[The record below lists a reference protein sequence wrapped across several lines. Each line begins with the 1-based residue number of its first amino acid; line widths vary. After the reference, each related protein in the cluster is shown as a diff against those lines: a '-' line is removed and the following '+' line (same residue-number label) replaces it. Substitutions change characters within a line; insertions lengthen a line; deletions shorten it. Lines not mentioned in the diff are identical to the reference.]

1 MQVAPISLLK
11 LALSN
16 NLNILQYIQQRN
28 IQQLEPSVCTVSEGV
43 ITASNANLFVWTI
56 CTGSLR
62 NPFGFFSNLFCW
74 KMPWWKQIKKLLKP
88 RKLILHRLYEVV
100 DDKVR
105 CLYCTI
111 LSLQVQS
118 LFLIKVQKYYKKQ
131 VLLMNITKALNEMRS
146 SSQTQ
151 RRLIV
156 RDCTHL

>member
-16 NLNILQYIQQRN
+16 NLNILQYIQRRN

-105 CLYCTI
+105 CIYCTI

-146 SSQTQ
+146 SSQT
-151 RRLIV
+151 
-156 RDCTHL
+156 